1 MSLVYLK
8 TVSFG
13 FEYGLDY
20 SRKIQHKDDVHVR
33 LIKAIC
39 THDTITSILI
49 KNIDLVDV
57 PDDDIRIGF
66 AMAHSLFKRNPVY
79 NLKIYDI
86 PRAHRQY
93 FESSVMQDP
102 RYIGNF
108 TVMIIETMS
117 PSSMEDV
124 SLNRVCFRNRM
135 MLGKVVHDIVSGQ
148 LPTTQISKIMFEIM
162 LSHPLLRQAVS
173 DSIES
178 TLDVDQVIAPFKRYL
193 KYNSRDLFQNYIGQN
208 NVLNDLPDDC
218 WYHLKTF
225 FSLADIKLM
234 VDDIPPPLYPSDSDE
249 DNEAQSILVS
259 EASKKRKFRLE
270 NAIIYNRLPFHHCNE
285 DMDSM
290 DSILDEEDDIDEEVY
305 REIEAETDEENE
317 EEDRANEEEND
328 VGVQVQVQMCDK
340 R

>member
-1 MSLVYLK
+1 
-8 TVSFG
+8 
-13 FEYGLDY
+13 
-20 SRKIQHKDDVHVR
+20 
-33 LIKAIC
+33 
-39 THDTITSILI
+39 
-49 KNIDLVDV
+49 
-57 PDDDIRIGF
+57 
-66 AMAHSLFKRNPVY
+66 
-79 NLKIYDI
+79 
-86 PRAHRQY
+86 
-93 FESSVMQDP
+93 
-102 RYIGNF
+102 
-108 TVMIIETMS
+108 
-117 PSSMEDV
+117 MEDV

-249 DNEAQSILVS
+249 DNETQSILVS

-270 NAIIYNRLPFHHCNE
+270 NAIDEMVDDYIYCNE

-290 DSILDEEDDIDEEVY
+290 DSILDEEGDIDEEVY

-328 VGVQVQVQMCDK
+328 VGIQVQVQMCDK